1 LTAGIV
7 SSILG
12 MILLFM
18 TTVEAVVYGYI
29 GWFTYVVLY
38 TFWSKR
44 KYTLNTVIGSVSG
57 DVTPLI
63 GWDVITSAYHVVPI
77 LLSLMLFVCQI
88 THHFVISMLRY
99 DEYKAANVPM
109 LPFVYGFDMTKR
121 QMAVYV
127 LCLLPLPFFL
137 TSLGAFF
144 VSVITV
150 LNIAWSAIAVKG
162 VFSKENKKYANTMF
176 YF

>member
-1 LTAGIV
+1 V
-7 SSILG
+7 
-12 MILLFM
+12 
-18 TTVEAVVYGYI
+18 
-29 GWFTYVVLY
+29 
-38 TFWSKR
+38 
-44 KYTLNTVIGSVSG
+44 
-57 DVTPLI
+57 
-63 GWDVITSAYHVVPI
+63 
-77 LLSLMLFVCQI
+77 
-88 THHFVISMLRY
+88 
-99 DEYKAANVPM
+99 
-109 LPFVYGFDMTKR
+109 VYGFDMTKR

-176 YF
+176 YFSLTYMTVAFGLMILIKFIYIYKPYNHIDVRIFLSFKYVHFIIGFIE